1 MACSGVKAAAVTMCG
16 TGADGVLTAVI
27 STSSPAPAVDALR
40 AELRTRLET
49 SVIPNR
55 FIFVDIVPLNE
66 NGKVDRQSVARL
78 ACSRSN

>member
-1 MACSGVKAAAVTMCG
+1 
-16 TGADGVLTAVI
+16 
-27 STSSPAPAVDALR
+27 VDALR